1 MSLSL
6 LTYCV
11 KASPSFYLEMCAYQ
25 YFRLLQG
32 VPAVTPGSGTWDDDV
47 DLSANRV
54 CLCTVT
60 EGGKH
65 CVTVRG

>member
-32 VPAVTPGSGTWDDDV
+32 VPAVTPGSGTWDLGKMMLILV
-47 DLSANRV
+47 QTESVSALLLREGN
-54 CLCTVT
+54 TV
-60 EGGKH
+60 
-65 CVTVRG
+65 